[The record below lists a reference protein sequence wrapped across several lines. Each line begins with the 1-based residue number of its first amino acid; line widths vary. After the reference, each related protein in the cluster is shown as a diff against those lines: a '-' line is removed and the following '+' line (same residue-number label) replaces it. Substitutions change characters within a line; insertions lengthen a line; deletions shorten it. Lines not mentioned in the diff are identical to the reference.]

1 MIAPVEA
8 GGRGRTTLA
17 EIISIVVGFVLTTVF
32 GGYWASVLQQR
43 SWERQNDL
51 RLKEQEAARAAEVC
65 HELTRLLDKRLYRMR
80 RLYWAT
86 EAFQRDPEKEK
97 GLLEK
102 LSDYDATLYEWNERL
117 NLNLALVG
125 SQFGLAARQFL
136 YQLYEHFRAV
146 GGKLELAISGARKGE
161 DTTSLLQSLDG
172 EFEGW
177 QEGSLNNDVYLLGL
191 TMLTQMREGLVG
203 RSAPD
208 KLPLPSL
215 RG

>member
-1 MIAPVEA
+1 
-8 GGRGRTTLA
+8 LA

-51 RLKEQEAARAAEVC
+51 RLKEDEARRAAEVC
-65 HELTRLLDKRLYRMR
+65 HELTQLLDKRLYRMR

-86 EAFQRDPEKEK
+86 AAFQRDPATEE

-102 LSDYDATLYEWNERL
+102 LRDYDATLYEWNERL

-146 GGKLELAISGARKGE
+146 GANLERAISGARQGE
-161 DTTSLLQSLDG
+161 DTSSLLQSLDG

-177 QEGSLNNDVYLLGL
+177 QEGSLNNEVYLLGL
-191 TMLTQMREGLVG
+191 TMLTQMRDGLVG

-215 RG
+215 EA